1 MPIYEY
7 ICEDCQTHFEKIV
20 LNKTQEIA
28 CPKCAGKRNA
38 IQLSVFSAANG
49 SSNGSTAK
57 SFGGS
62 SSGGGRCCGGG
73 CGGHLKSMR
82 LTAILFIGNLVALG
96 LVTIRNSR
104 GVWDR

>member
-28 CPKCAGKRNA
+28 CPKCAGKKNA

-49 SSNGSTAK
+49 SGNVAK
-57 SFGGS
+57 A
-62 SSGGGRCCGGG
+62 SGGFTGSCCCGGCG
-73 CGGHLKSMR
+73 C
-82 LTAILFIGNLVALG
+82 N
-96 LVTIRNSR
+96 
-104 GVWDR
+104 